1 MDRTY
6 PPGPRDGLFG
16 ITFFGPGKAAPL
28 AFVTN
33 IAREYGDFAFVRIGW
48 VRLYLVNRPE
58 LIREVLTTKVKS
70 FRKVGRQMDALRKIE
85 GEGLVVSDGE
95 VWTRHRPV
103 VQGSFHA
110 RHMKDYAEIV
120 VNHTL
125 RRMERWS
132 NGVAFDLATEMN
144 ELALEIIAKVVFGVD
159 LTEQATR
166 LRDAIHVARA
176 TMQQE
181 MSSMFVLPDWL
192 PLPGKIR
199 QRRALRVVDSLIWEL
214 IRARRAS
221 TETRDDML
229 GQMLA
234 AASRIRNG
242 PPITDAEIRDEAT
255 TLFVAGHDTT
265 SATMAW
271 FWYVLSQHPEV
282 EQRICAELE
291 AALGDRPPTFADLPN
306 LKYLE
311 MAVKESMRLYPASSM
326 LFGREAVEDVEL
338 GGYKV
343 RRGSWIFI
351 APFVV
356 HRDSNCFRDP
366 ETFDPLRFS
375 PERINN
381 IPPYAYI
388 PFGGG
393 PRICIGNAF
402 ALMEMVLVAA
412 TVLQR
417 YHISLDQAPPEMELE
432 VVLRPKGG
440 LRMRATHRETSVTT

>member
-1 MDRTY
+1 MERTY
-6 PPGPRDGLFG
+6 PPGPRDHLFG

-33 IAREYGDFAFVRIGW
+33 IARAYGDFAFVRIGW

-70 FRKVGRQMDALRKIE
+70 FRKVGRQMNALRKIE
-85 GEGLVVSDGE
+85 GEGLVVSDGDI
-95 VWTRHRPV
+95 WTRHRPV

-110 RHMKDYAEIV
+110 RHMQAYARIV
-120 VNHTL
+120 VEHTL
-125 RRMERWS
+125 RRVERWTA
-132 NGVAFDLATEMN
+132 GTAFDLAAEMN

-181 MSSMFVLPDWL
+181 MSSMFVWPDWL

-199 QRRALRVVDSLIWEL
+199 QRRALRVVDNLIWDL
-214 IRARRAS
+214 IRARKGSADAG
-221 TETRDDML
+221 DDML
-229 GQMLA
+229 GQMLTA
-234 AASRIRNG
+234 AARIQTG

-271 FWYVLSQHPEV
+271 FWYVVSQHPEV
-282 EQRICAELE
+282 ERRIRAELE
-291 AALGDRPPTFADLPN
+291 AALGDRPPTFADLPR

-326 LFGREAVEDVEL
+326 LFGREAIEDVEL
-338 GGYKV
+338 GGYHV
-343 RRGSWIFI
+343 RRGSWLFI

-356 HRDSNCFRDP
+356 HRDANYFKDP
-366 ETFDPLRFS
+366 ETFDPLRFA
-375 PERINN
+375 PERIND

-393 PRICIGNAF
+393 PRICIGNVF
-402 ALMEMVLVAA
+402 AIMEMVLVAA
-412 TVLQR
+412 TILQKF
-417 YHISLDQAPPEMELE
+417 HIRLDQPTPEMELE

-440 LRMRATHRETSVTT
+440 LRMCAVPRQTANAA